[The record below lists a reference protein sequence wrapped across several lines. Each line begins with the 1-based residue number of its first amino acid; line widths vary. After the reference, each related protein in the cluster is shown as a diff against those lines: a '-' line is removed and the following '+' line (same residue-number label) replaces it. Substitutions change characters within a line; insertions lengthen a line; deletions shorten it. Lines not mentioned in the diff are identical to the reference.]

1 MAYRVLW
8 SDSALDRAAELFDF
22 IAEENPAAARRVI
35 GDLFE
40 RVEVLA
46 EQPLL
51 GRRLS
56 EDVDATLR
64 RLVVGN
70 YVVVYQ
76 VNEARQAISVVA
88 VRHFRQRP
96 LPQEEA

>member
-1 MAYRVLW
+1 MSYRVLW
-8 SDSALDRAAELFDF
+8 SEFALRRATEFFDF

-35 GDLFE
+35 QDLFH
-40 RVEVLA
+40 RVEALA
-46 EQPLL
+46 EHPLL

-56 EDVDATLR
+56 EGVDSSLR

-70 YVVVYQ
+70 YILVYR
-76 VNEARQAISVVA
+76 VNEARQVISIVA

-96 LPQEEA
+96 LPQEEP